1 MAKTVEE
8 KLKTA
13 TAKLEEAK
21 GGDTASAEGGV
32 KVRKAKKIVKRL
44 QRKQGT
50 AKAVEALKGKME
62 EGHQKNIDK
71 VKERETKKKQAQEAV
86 VAKAAEVKAKAE
98 EAAKAK
104 AEEAAKKAAEEK
116 AKADAEAQSKPDES
130 AATETPAK

>member
-32 KVRKAKKIVKRL
+32 KARKAKKILKRL

-50 AKAVEALKGKME
+50 AKAMEVLKAKME

-71 VKERETKKKQAQEAV
+71 VKERATKKKQAQEAV
-86 VAKAAEVKAKAE
+86 VAKAAEE
-98 EAAKAK
+98 KAK

-116 AKADAEAQSKPDES
+116 AKAEAESKPEES
-130 AATETPAK
+130 AATETPAE